1 MCKCPGFWEVFNQ
14 FSNMGF
20 MYSKFCLLIFANKLY
35 KELQAHAWTNEIY
48 IYICTY
54 NIDVENI
61 REQYKTLIYTRG
73 KNLQSLPFH
82 QS

>member
-1 MCKCPGFWEVFNQ
+1 MPWFLGGVQSVFEHGVYV
-14 FSNMGF
+14 F
-20 MYSKFCLLIFANKLY
+20 KVLFAYFRKQT
-35 KELQAHAWTNEIY
+35 LQGATSTCMDQRYIY